1 MIDFLEVISVGP
13 EFTPLKGGIAQCVAT
28 YQKTVF
34 KDFRYVANSCN
45 GSVFKKAIKMFVSIF
60 QLFILLLLDKRIR
73 IVHIHTASN
82 NSFKRSAFFVR
93 IAKVMGRKVIMHI
106 HGGGFKDYYDANK
119 VYVYRVLSRCEA
131 IVTLSYSWKEFY
143 QNTVGL
149 QNVFVI
155 PNIISEPILKNVTSD
170 GKFHLLY
177 LGHICKAKGIFD
189 LVELLHD
196 CHNEYVGKLVLDIGG
211 GMYEEEELR
220 AFIKDN
226 KLENLISF
234 HGWVS
239 GSKKSDLLNKADAFI
254 LPSYTEG
261 VPISVLEA
269 ESYGLPILSTNV
281 GGIPEI
287 VSNEQN
293 GFLFHPG
300 QKNEMKDAIDKLLKD
315 SNLCAKMGDRS
326 RQIVLDNL
334 PNSVEDKLKKMYKI
348 VLNK

>member
-1 MIDFLEVISVGP
+1 MISSFNILSIGP
-13 EFTPLKGGIAQCVAT
+13 EYIFPKGGIAQCVAT
-28 YQKTVF
+28 YKEKIF
-34 KDFRYVANSCN
+34 KDFRYIANSCS
-45 GSVFKKAIKMFVSIF
+45 GSVLKKAIKMLVSVLQF
-60 QLFILLLLDKRIR
+60 SSLLLWDKRIR

-82 NSFKRSAFFVR
+82 NSFRRSAFFVR

-131 IVTLSYSWKEFY
+131 IVTLSYSWKEFF
-143 QNTVGL
+143 QNNVGI

-155 PNIISEPILKNVTSD
+155 PNVISEPILKNVTSD
-170 GKFHLLY
+170 GMFHLLY

-189 LVELLHD
+189 LVELLYD
-196 CHNEYVGKLVLDIGG
+196 CHNEYAGKLVLDIGG

-220 AFIKDN
+220 TFIKDY
-226 KLENLISF
+226 KLENLICF

-239 GSKKSDLLNKADAFI
+239 GSKKNDLLNKADAFI

-261 VPISVLEA
+261 VPISILEA

-300 QKNEMKDAIDKLLKD
+300 LKNEMKDAIDKLLKD

>member
-1 MIDFLEVISVGP
+1 MISSFNILSVGP
-13 EFTPLKGGIAQCVAT
+13 EYIFPKGGIAQCVAT
-28 YQKTVF
+28 YKEKIF
-34 KDFRYVANSCN
+34 KDFRYIANSCS
-45 GSVFKKAIKMFVSIF
+45 GSVLKKAIKMLVSVLQF
-60 QLFILLLLDKRIR
+60 SSLLLWDKRIR

-82 NSFKRSAFFVR
+82 NSFRRSAFFVR

-131 IVTLSYSWKEFY
+131 IVTLSYSWKEFF
-143 QNTVGL
+143 QNNVGI

-155 PNIISEPILKNVTSD
+155 PNVISEPILKNVTSD
-170 GKFHLLY
+170 GMFHLLY

-196 CHNEYVGKLVLDIGG
+196 CHNEYAGKLVLDIGG

-220 AFIKDN
+220 TFIKDN
-226 KLENLISF
+226 KLENLICF

-239 GSKKSDLLNKADAFI
+239 GSKKNDLLNKADAFI

-261 VPISVLEA
+261 VPISILEA

-300 QKNEMKDAIDKLLKD
+300 LKNEMKDAIDKLLKD